1 MANKYNINLFKD
13 IFFLFEPL
21 PISLNLLDN
30 FRRIYYRGSIS
41 PRIFLGPNNQKNL
54 EEIFYSPIEDINY
67 NIFNNNEYKMDN
79 NISNN
84 INNNKINND
93 DIKIN
98 LSNEINKKNLL
109 NSKEQNESNKN
120 NKKINFIEKKDFN
133 KKKNRKY
140 TIEKLEQLNILSQ
153 DKKSIEPIPPKRIIS
168 IINAD
173 NNNINNNQNNIKNIN
188 NIILNNINLISNY
201 NCNFNNIMI
210 QNNKNHSPTII
221 NQINNQTIFNFNFNI
236 FTNKNKDFSNNMNL
250 SSKNNDSQDIIISKP
265 LFEISSE
272 ANLEK
277 GKKHIKRGRK
287 ILTVSKN
294 NRVHSASDDDNLLRK
309 IQVHYLTFIIN
320 FVNDVIKTLI
330 NNKFPPLF
338 KNLDYAIKKTVKHE
352 YVEKLK
358 MKNIGQILQMSV
370 SPKMKIHGDIV
381 NKKIYERVC
390 TICPFMIYFLQ
401 KNYVEFFKDY
411 YFNNNKIFQENGKM
425 IQLSIK
431 TKTFKNLVEKNEN
444 LKDKLKYIAI
454 RYFIN
459 TPKRYKKS

>member
-1 MANKYNINLFKD
+1 M
-13 IFFLFEPL
+13 
-21 PISLNLLDN
+21 
-30 FRRIYYRGSIS
+30 
-41 PRIFLGPNNQKNL
+41 
-54 EEIFYSPIEDINY
+54 
-67 NIFNNNEYKMDN
+67 
-79 NISNN
+79 
-84 INNNKINND
+84 
-93 DIKIN
+93 
-98 LSNEINKKNLL
+98 
-109 NSKEQNESNKN
+109 
-120 NKKINFIEKKDFN
+120 
-133 KKKNRKY
+133 
-140 TIEKLEQLNILSQ
+140 
-153 DKKSIEPIPPKRIIS
+153 
-168 IINAD
+168 
-173 NNNINNNQNNIKNIN
+173 
-188 NIILNNINLISNY
+188 
-201 NCNFNNIMI
+201 
-210 QNNKNHSPTII
+210 
-221 NQINNQTIFNFNFNI
+221 
-236 FTNKNKDFSNNMNL
+236 
-250 SSKNNDSQDIIISKP
+250 
-265 LFEISSE
+265 
-272 ANLEK
+272 
-277 GKKHIKRGRK
+277 
-287 ILTVSKN
+287 
-294 NRVHSASDDDNLLRK
+294 
-309 IQVHYLTFIIN
+309 HYLSFIIN

-401 KNYVEFFKDY
+401 KNYVEFFRDY